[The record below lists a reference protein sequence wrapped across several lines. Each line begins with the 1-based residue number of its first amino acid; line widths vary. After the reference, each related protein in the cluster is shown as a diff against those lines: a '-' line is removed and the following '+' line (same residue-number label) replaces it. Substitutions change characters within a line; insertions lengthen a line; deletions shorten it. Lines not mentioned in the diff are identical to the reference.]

1 MDDRL
6 DIQSIKKRLENAFSP
21 YRSVVKETDYQN
33 AIHFQILDKSGT
45 SMIIAPMIVSLS
57 ELETE
62 PLLYSFIERAK
73 DTIKSKGHPI
83 P

>member
-6 DIQSIKKRLENAFSP
+6 DIQKIIKRLENAFSP
-21 YRSVVKETDYQN
+21 YSSVAKDTDYKN
-33 AIHFQILDKSGT
+33 AIRFYVLDKSGT
-45 SMIIAPMIVSLS
+45 SMILDPMIVSLS

-62 PLLYSFIERAK
+62 PSLSFFIERAK
-73 DTIKSKGHPI
+73 ETIKSKGHPI